1 MDSRVAQLQH
11 VIFLKDQMI
20 LELQTQLAAYEARYG
35 PLSPSTAAEP
45 EVPLGGVNTAARASA
60 KLQQDEAPES
70 ASIALEEQHQSR
82 RRSSDERTRGASG
95 TTAPQDSSA
104 TDAVVATAT
113 TVLSRPASTSSASAV
128 STSTGKNV
136 VLDFVEDSPMF
147 RRQLEGFEESLGGLR
162 GLLKEVLARTKE
174 YAAAGRRYGDEE
186 TALVEEL
193 VHRKYARALFTT
205 SCPELGSLSSL
216 VNEVHDTVTQIQ
228 SSRVSMLLSI
238 DALLSQA
245 ISAFSEQEL
254 REATDLRKEVGRLA
268 DEYEALLSKLLAKPK
283 PNSSSTNGGF
293 GADRS
298 TALAVSD
305 PTNILGSVST
315 TPPGDSSGSIASSSP
330 AVSSGSGSGNISTS
344 VSSSDAY
351 NHSNNNSTGRSS
363 ERPPAKSLEREVAQ
377 ARLKFELARF
387 DLVRYLNR
395 LDCQKKFLLV
405 ECFNATLF
413 AFLGHFHASLEL
425 VKSVEPALRRRQDL
439 LQVAK
444 RDFDDDDRMWRA
456 QREALEMRLRVDV
469 ASPHARTSCELPVEV
484 VSQDTLSSRT
494 AVATQGAIVK
504 QGYLFLR
511 NSLFP
516 ARSWKR
522 RWFQIHSGKLYQT
535 RGRHMDLT
543 LVCDLM
549 LSRVREASVASLPY
563 CFEVVDS
570 SQNRFLLQAASDAD
584 VQDWVD
590 AARRSTESMLEKQAH
605 RMSVHPEQQRV
616 VDEVVAANAACAD
629 CSQTPAE
636 WVSINIGC
644 LLCIECSGIHR
655 GLGVHVSKVRS
666 LALDSWEMPL
676 LQLLRDTLGNAAVNA
691 VWEAAVPPSWP
702 KPTAAASHDDKVA
715 WANAKYALHRFAESS
730 DLRAS
735 ELTERLVRVA
745 GSGHVRELMWC
756 LAHGADV
763 NARNAQQE
771 TALQAATRSG
781 ATDCCD
787 YLVLNGASLALGDV
801 GGDDFE
807 EEEDR
812 TFVRSSVEQEQE
824 QQQQLPQTTHFF

>member
-20 LELQTQLAAYEARYG
+20 LELQTQLAAYEARFG
-35 PLSPSTAAEP
+35 PLSPSAVEEEP
-45 EVPLGGVNTAARASA
+45 PLGGVNTAARPSA
-60 KLQQDEAPES
+60 KEHEEARES
-70 ASIALEEQHQSR
+70 KTSALEQQLPLQQSR
-82 RRSSDERTRGASG
+82 RRSSEEKSSRGASG
-95 TTAPQDSSA
+95 AAAQDS
-104 TDAVVATAT
+104 DAAEAAP
-113 TVLSRPASTSSASAV
+113 LPPPRPASTSTASGVSGV
-128 STSTGKNV
+128 STTTGKNV

-174 YAAAGRRYGDEE
+174 YVAAGRRYGDEE
-186 TALVEEL
+186 TALAEEI

-216 VNEVHDTVTQIQ
+216 FNDVHDTVTQIQ

-238 DALLSQA
+238 DALMSQA

-268 DEYEALLSKLLAKPK
+268 DEYEALLSKLLAKPR
-283 PNSSSTNGGF
+283 PSNG
-293 GADRS
+293 S
-298 TALAVSD
+298 TALAASD
-305 PTNILGSVST
+305 LTNILGGVTT
-315 TPPGDSSGSIASSSP
+315 TPGGSSGLIASAGASTSSVNVVSSP
-330 AVSSGSGSGNISTS
+330 AFGNVSVTSTS
-344 VSSSDAY
+344 VSSTDVY
-351 NHSNNNSTGRSS
+351 SNGSSNSSSAAGRSS
-363 ERPPAKSLEREVAQ
+363 GPPTKSLEREVAQ

-405 ECFNATLF
+405 ECFNAMLY
-413 AFLGHFHASLEL
+413 AFLGHFHACLEL
-425 VKSVEPALRRRQDL
+425 VKSVEPALRQRQEL
-439 LQVAK
+439 LQLAK
-444 RDFDDDDRMWRA
+444 RDFEDDDRMWRA
-456 QREALEMRLRVDV
+456 QREALAARLRLD
-469 ASPHARTSCELPVEV
+469 AESSARSVELPVEV
-484 VSQDTLSSRT
+484 VSADTLSSR
-494 AVATQGAIVK
+494 AAAAQGAVVK

-522 RWFQIHSGKLYQT
+522 RWFQIHSGKLYQN
-535 RGRHMDLT
+535 RGRHMDLA

-549 LSRVREASVASLPY
+549 LSRVREASGGASSAASALPF

-570 SQNRFLLQAASDAD
+570 SQNRFLLQAASEAD

-629 CSQTPAE
+629 CGQAPAE

-676 LQLLRDTLGNAAVNA
+676 LLLLRDHLGNAAVNA
-691 VWEAAVPPSWP
+691 VWEHTVPPGWT
-702 KPTAAASHDDKVA
+702 KPGAAASRDDKAA
-715 WANAKYALHRFAESS
+715 WARAKYHLRGFVEFS
-730 DLRAS
+730 DLRVD
-735 ELTERLVRVA
+735 ELSERLVRAAAA
-745 GSGHVRELMWC
+745 GSVRELMWC

-763 NARNAQQE
+763 NARTAQRE
-771 TALQAATRSG
+771 TALHAASSRG
-781 ATDCCD
+781 AALCYD
-787 YLVLNGASLALGDV
+787 YLVLNGASLALADV
-801 GGDDFE
+801 D
-807 EEEDR
+807 
-812 TFVRSSVEQEQE
+812 SVEELLPPTPRTE
-824 QQQQLPQTTHFF
+824 QQQHAPQPQYF